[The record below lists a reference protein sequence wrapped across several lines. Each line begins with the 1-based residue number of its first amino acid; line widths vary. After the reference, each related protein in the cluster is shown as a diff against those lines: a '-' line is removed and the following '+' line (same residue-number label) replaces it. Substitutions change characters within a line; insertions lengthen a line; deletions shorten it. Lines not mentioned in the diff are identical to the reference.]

1 MRILFAMQALS
12 ERGCIAVGEVAVC
25 GWAVGNEF
33 CYDARTLLHRTR
45 MDTPLLISFLAYLLL
60 IGLIGGNAYT
70 RTHDIDD
77 YILGGRKL
85 GAVVTALSVGASD
98 MSGWLLLGLPGAVYL
113 AGLSEV
119 WIGIG
124 LVIGA
129 YASWRLV
136 SRRLRVY
143 SGHAR
148 NSLTLPD
155 YLENRFADRSRLLR
169 ILSAL
174 VILLFF
180 TFYTA
185 SGLVGGAVL
194 FENSF
199 GLDYRLALAL
209 GALVIVS
216 YTLVGGFL
224 AVSWT
229 DALQAALMLL
239 ALLMTPLLVWQEI
252 GDPGQLLERIN
263 QADPQATSLFQGTS
277 PLGIISLLAWGL
289 GYFGQPHILARF
301 MAIEDPDK
309 LVAARRVAMTWMVVV
324 LLGSVSTGLAG
335 LAYFGVGALDNPE
348 TVFIAL
354 SQSLFNPWIAGVIAA
369 AILSAIMSTI
379 DSQLLVS
386 SSVISEDFYRVFIRP
401 AAGERELLLV
411 SRSAVIGIAVIAVF
425 IASDRDSRV
434 LDLVSYAWAGF
445 GAAFGPVILLSLF
458 WRQMTATAAIA
469 GMAIGAVTVV
479 LWSSLQGG
487 VFDVYELLPGFA
499 LATLTIVVVTRL
511 APQRNDE
518 VLTEFDDV
526 VGTIARAAGS

>member
-1 MRILFAMQALS
+1 MEL
-12 ERGCIAVGEVAVC
+12 
-25 GWAVGNEF
+25 
-33 CYDARTLLHRTR
+33 
-45 MDTPLLISFLAYLLL
+45 PLLVSFVAYLVL
-60 IGLIGGNAYT
+60 ILVIGGNAYT

-113 AGLSEV
+113 SGLSEA

-124 LVIGA
+124 LLGGA

-143 SGHAR
+143 SQHAR

-155 YLENRFADRSRLLR
+155 YLENRFADKTRVLR
-169 ILSAL
+169 ILSAA

-185 SGLVGGAVL
+185 SGLVGGAIL

-199 GLDYRLALAL
+199 GLDYRIALYL
-209 GALVIVS
+209 GALIIVS
-216 YTLVGGFL
+216 YTFVGGFL

-239 ALLMTPLLVWQEI
+239 ALIITPVLVLQDA
-252 GDPGQLLERIN
+252 GG
-263 QADPQATSLFQGTS
+263 ADAFVRQMRQVNASSTSLFQGIS
-277 PLGIISLLAWGL
+277 LVGVISLLAWGL

-301 MAIEDPDK
+301 MAIESPAR
-309 LVAARRVAMTWMVVV
+309 LVAARRIAMSWMVVV
-324 LLGSVSTGLAG
+324 LMGSVTTGLAG
-335 LAYFGVGALDNPE
+335 MAYFAQQPLENPE

-354 SQSLFNPWIAGVIAA
+354 SQVLFNPWIAGIISA

-386 SSVISEDFYRVFIRP
+386 SSVISEDFYRVFVRP
-401 AAGERELLLV
+401 GAGEKELLLV
-411 SRSAVIGIAVIAVF
+411 SRSAVIAIALLAVM
-425 IASDRDSRV
+425 IASDRNSRV
-434 LDLVSYAWAGF
+434 LDLVGYAWAGF
-445 GAAFGPVILLSLF
+445 GAAFGPVILFSLF
-458 WRQMTATAAIA
+458 WRRMTGRAAIS
-469 GMAIGAVTVV
+469 GMVCGAVTVV
-479 LWSSLQGG
+479 VWSNLQGG
-487 VFDVYELLPGFA
+487 LFDVYEMVPGFL
-499 LATLTIVVVTRL
+499 LASVAILAVTGA
-511 APQRNDE
+511 APQQDRAVLNEFDE
-518 VLTEFDDV
+518 VQVLGSER
-526 VGTIARAAGS
+526 GARREHP